1 MKFHDFPGVE
11 NEILKFHDFPG
22 SLRKKAIICNA
33 TTGLFTGKKKEV
45 VTWNVGCFLRAT
57 DQGLTMIFC
66 KKISAD

>member
-22 SLRKKAIICNA
+22 SLRKMAIICNA

-45 VTWNVGCFLRAT
+45 VT
-57 DQGLTMIFC
+57 
-66 KKISAD
+66 